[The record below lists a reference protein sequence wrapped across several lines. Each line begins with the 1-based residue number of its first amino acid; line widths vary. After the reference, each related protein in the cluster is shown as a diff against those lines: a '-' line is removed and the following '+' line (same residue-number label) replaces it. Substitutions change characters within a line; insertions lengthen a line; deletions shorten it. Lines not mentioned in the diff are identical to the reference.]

1 MEQQRDFFIL
11 INESFVIFTYSH
23 DLWTFYKLRKNF
35 RRGHHCSIRHKRLLL
50 RGPRQ
55 KAVSFK
61 RRIFIFIEKYLN
73 VQRIYNV
80 SLVNVKETK
89 QKMSEESDNTQVVKD
104 FVSNLTVNIWS
115 IKFYGYG

>member
-1 MEQQRDFFIL
+1 MISGRFINCVKTFDVVIIVQYVTSDCCSEGHVKKPYL
-11 INESFVIFTYSH
+11 LKGESLF
-23 DLWTFYKLRKNF
+23 LLK
-35 RRGHHCSIRHKRLLL
+35 SIRM
-50 RGPRQ
+50 
-55 KAVSFK
+55 
-61 RRIFIFIEKYLN
+61 
-73 VQRIYNV
+73 QRIYNV